1 MVFLASNSG
10 AQVFSPNN
18 IYLSPSQLPFP
29 CPQKARRGRVNG
41 AHAGAL
47 RAPAAGYLKRCR
59 GREHETV
66 RHGLSHVTARNSPL
80 SRGCP

>member
-10 AQVFSPNN
+10 AQIFSLNN
-18 IYLSPSQLPFP
+18 IHLSPSQLPLP

-41 AHAGAL
+41 LQAALAGAI
-47 RAPAAGYLKRCR
+47 RAPAAGYLKCCR

-66 RHGLSHVTARNSPL
+66 RHGLSHVKTKRE
-80 SRGCP
+80 

>member
-18 IYLSPSQLPFP
+18 IHLSPSQLPLP

-41 AHAGAL
+41 ALAGAL

-66 RHGLSHVTARNSPL
+66 RHGLSNVKTKRE
-80 SRGCP
+80 